1 MSKNNNN
8 SIKVLIEL
16 VGQQL
21 INSFN
26 DWLEANKNNLHPRLY
41 NKLRKQLRKVEVDSI
56 VSVIGTAMW
65 MFQILGNVGVG
76 AGIGPYDYVIQ
87 YMNENIDRKTT
98 ERLLLMISTA
108 LKLQY
113 IRDFEK

>member
-1 MSKNNNN
+1 MKSD
-8 SIKVLIEL
+8 SINDLVEL
-16 VGQQL
+16 VGKQL
-21 INSFN
+21 LNSFN
-26 DWLEANKNNLHPRLY
+26 DWLEANKNNIHPKLY
-41 NKLRKQLRKVEVDSI
+41 NRIRKELRKVKVDNI

-76 AGIGPYDYVIQ
+76 AGIGPNDYVIQ

-113 IRDFEK
+113 IH